1 MKKIKN
7 YSDLIAERKRLEQN
21 LIHQKVAL
29 KHGFSELKSSLKPM
43 SVLKDLLGIE
53 KGVVGSFT
61 GAGINAG
68 IDMVVRHNILAKA
81 GFLARILVPFA
92 LKTIVNVF
100 TRNKTGFKQLEPNTA

>member
-68 IDMVVRHNILAKA
+68 HRYGGEAQYTCK
-81 GFLARILVPFA
+81 GW
-92 LKTIVNVF
+92 VF
-100 TRNKTGFKQLEPNTA
+100 STYTGSLCFKNNSQRFYPQ